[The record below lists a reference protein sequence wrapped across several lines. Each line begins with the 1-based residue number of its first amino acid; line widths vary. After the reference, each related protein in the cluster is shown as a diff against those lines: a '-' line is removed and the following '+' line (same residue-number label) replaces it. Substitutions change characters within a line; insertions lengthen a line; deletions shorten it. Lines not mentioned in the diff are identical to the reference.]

1 MRALALFVC
10 LVIFSHAK
18 VYAEI
23 RFDSLSRLSP
33 QTATEII
40 GFGANEEV
48 DQKTINEA
56 IRRLFAQEYFT
67 DIVADE
73 PKSGVLRFKFV
84 EKPTIARIDFKG
96 ISETER
102 DEKYLPVFGVK
113 KGEIYDARRIE
124 AARKR
129 LIALAQS
136 EGYYDTLA
144 EIVPTFEGGKVYLE
158 VSYAKGSRITIV
170 ESRFNG
176 AESFDKSDL
185 QTKLANKEKQ
195 FMGWFPG
202 RSNGAL
208 RLQELPYDGARL
220 KDFYMSEGYLDAEV
234 SDPFLRVDFDT
245 YFATLEYDV
254 IEGEPY
260 DVDKITI
267 SATDRLIDLNYVI
280 ADLKLKPN
288 RRFSSE
294 KMRSDIDE
302 IFEAAARD
310 GYAFARVLPDI
321 KKDDN
326 NRLVSIDFRVTYGK
340 PVRIRNVIIS
350 GNARTL
356 DRVIRREIF
365 LAPGDLYNLTDLR
378 ESKAALRR
386 LGYFESVNIEERRV
400 SENEMDLVAV
410 VKETSTGSLMVGG
423 GYSSYDGFII
433 NASINDRNLFGSGF
447 AYSLGLDTSKR
458 TRRYEVSLTNPRV
471 RDSVYSLSFSVYDTH
486 YEATT
491 YVRDT
496 QGGSVTASRR
506 FGRYFSGG
514 LTGSSS
520 NNKNEYDDPDDFY
533 VNGKTTKLSLT
544 PYVGFDNTD
553 DYFIPRSGV
562 ALSQSAEFA
571 GFGADEEYMRS
582 VSNFAFYYGFQDLID
597 YDLIL
602 RYRARFQY
610 VDADADDIK
619 KYPIGSRLFLGGAR
633 SIRGYQSG
641 SVAPYRRDA
650 SGAVAKDK
658 NGDPR
663 YIGGT
668 RAFNNSVELSMPLI
682 AESQMRFAVFYDYGA
697 IGVDDL
703 DMKRSSYGLALEWI
717 SPMGPLQFIWAW
729 PIDDKPEDST
739 SNFEFTM
746 GQKF

>member
-1 MRALALFVC
+1 MRAIALFICFV
-10 LVIFSHAK
+10 VVSQAK
-18 VYAEI
+18 IYQEI
-23 RFDSLSRLSP
+23 RFDSLARLSP

-40 GFGANEEV
+40 GFSAGEDIN
-48 DQKTINEA
+48 QKAINEA
-56 IRRLFAQEYFT
+56 IRKLFAQEYFT
-67 DIVADE
+67 DIVVDE
-73 PKSGVLRFKFV
+73 PSNGVLRFKFV
-84 EKPTIARIDFKG
+84 EKPVIARIDFKG
-96 ISETER
+96 VSETER
-102 DEKYLPVFGVK
+102 NDKYMPVFGIK
-113 KGEIYDARRIE
+113 KGEIYDERRIE
-124 AARKR
+124 AAKKR
-129 LIALAQS
+129 LVILAQS

-144 EIVPTFEGGKVYLE
+144 EVVPTFEANKVYLE
-158 VSYAKGSRITIV
+158 VTYAKGSQITIK

-176 AESFDKSDL
+176 ANSFDKNDL
-185 QTKLANKEKQ
+185 QKKLANKEAQ

-208 RLQELPYDGARL
+208 RLLELPYDGARL
-220 KDFYMSEGYLDAEV
+220 KDFYLSNGYLDAEI
-234 SDPFLRVDFDT
+234 SDPFLEVDFDT

-260 DVDKITI
+260 NVDKITI
-267 SATDRLIDLNYVI
+267 TAVDRRVDFSYMIE
-280 ADLKLKPN
+280 DLKLKTG

-294 KMRSDIDE
+294 KMRSDIDK
-302 IFEAAARD
+302 IFEEAAQD
-310 GYAFARVLPDI
+310 GYAFARVSPDI
-321 KKDDN
+321 RKDEAD
-326 NRLVSIDFRVTYGK
+326 RLVSIDFRVTFGK

-350 GNARTL
+350 GNGRTL
-356 DRVIRREIF
+356 DRVARREIY
-365 LAPGDLYNLTDLR
+365 LAPGDLYSLTDLR
-378 ESKAALRR
+378 ESKSALRR
-386 LGYFESVNIEERRV
+386 LGYFESVEIEERRV
-400 SENEMDLVAV
+400 SEDEMDLVAV

-433 NASINDRNLFGSGF
+433 NASINDRNLFGSGY
-447 AYSLGLDTSKR
+447 AYSLGIDTSKR
-458 TRRYEVSLTNPRV
+458 SRRYEISLANPRV
-471 RDSVYSLSFSVYDTH
+471 RDSAYSLSFSIYDTH

-506 FGRYFSGG
+506 FGRYWNGG

-533 VNGKTTKLSLT
+533 VNGRTTKLSLT

-553 DYFIPRSGV
+553 DYFVPRSGV

-571 GFGADEEYMRS
+571 GFGEDESYTRTS
-582 VSNFAFYYGFQDLID
+582 SNFAFYYGFQELID

-610 VDADADDIK
+610 VDADINDIK
-619 KYPIGSRLFLGGAR
+619 KYPIGSRLFLGGTR

-641 SVAPYRRDA
+641 SVAPYRYEN
-650 SGAVAKDK
+650 GKIAKDSA
-658 NGDPR
+658 GDAR

-668 RAFNNSVELSMPLI
+668 MAFNNSVELSLPLI
-682 AESQMRFAVFYDYGA
+682 EESQMRFAVFYDYGA

-729 PIDDKPEDST
+729 PIDDKPEDT
-739 SNFEFTM
+739 VSNFEFTM